1 MVDEDRGVNL
11 DSRPLLTTAME
22 DSAHISSDGMVEND
36 SVPVKVLAVTDIFS
50 IGKKVV
56 NYGKLQAFLHS
67 QTTLM

>member
-36 SVPVKVLAVTDIFS
+36 SVPVKVTDIFS

-56 NYGKLQAFLHS
+56 NYGKLQAFLHP